1 MEEEPEEKLKMKIYL
16 KTSLE
21 SHKKNKER
29 MYKEYEFSPKSA
41 VQNLPRGGTPN
52 DQPIAVPA
60 LPSSD
65 HDDDNDA
72 AEQGTERKRW
82 RRRKAWTTPEMRTR
96 NQSKSAEPPPGL
108 LPLTLSALST
118 LISRCEAPHFL
129 FLYIAPVDSEA
140 GTSTGSKP
148 KRRRV
153 SGSADSKITK
163 RSKKATSDALVGG
176 KQPHETGTSDAERE
190 EKVKVLVGKNS
201 EGKDAKENANEIE
214 LKGCDTRNDKAST
227 SIASE
232 NVGDDAN
239 ELVWEEGRVPVSEN
253 KGGYSYDAGREL
265 TIEFTDTPSSSGK
278 KLPRRF
284 SAKDKELAELVH
296 KVHLLCLLARGRI
309 VDDVCNDPLIQASLL
324 SLLPPSLL
332 AVGEIQKLT
341 ANGLYYLVNWFRDNF
356 QVRSHNTDRGSFKEN
371 LAFALQTHEGTAEEC
386 CIFMWSDTVMLAI
399 AKIHLFW
406 IVENFIHDATDRNK
420 WRFDKFSGPPGL
432 GPGARTGLS
441 QLSTRARSGCPGW
454 SWWSGPVHEAP
465 AMRGP
470 EERSIVAA
478 LSVALFR
485 ALDLTTRVCAILE
498 YVCSFPFSK
507 ASFSVRQLA
516 VDTGS
521 LDIKI
526 SSPSTSVLVP
536 HQIDVPSDVKSLDKT
551 NDHIDLASTSRACN
565 DQLNSCAT
573 NLAQVSKRKGDM
585 EFVLELE
592 RAISATAAAVPDDKV
607 DSKSDE
613 LPDCSVA
620 PTTSVK
626 MLRQNNAVDSSVSR
640 HSSSGALW
648 SRRTGPPLYWAEV
661 YCNGESSTGR
671 WVHVDAANAVIDGS
685 EKVESAA
692 AASRK
697 PLRYV
702 VAFAGKGAK
711 DVTRRYCM
719 HWYKIAPKRI
729 SSDWWDSVVA
739 PLKTLE
745 SAVTGNRST
754 NKVSKIEASVDFHG
768 SASRASLEDMEL
780 ATRALTEPLPTNQL
794 AYKNHHLYAIEKW
807 LTKTQVLHPKG
818 PILGYC
824 SGHPVYP
831 RSCVKTLQT
840 KQKWLREGLQVRAGE
855 TPAKVLRRSKYSVSD
870 QTSEMDDSI
879 EISGQP
885 STELFGMWQLEPL
898 QLPHAAN
905 GIVPK
910 NERGQVE
917 VWSEKC
923 LPPGTVHLR
932 LPRSAPVAKRLEI
945 DFAPAMVGFDF
956 RNGRCVPMFDGI
968 VVCSEFKNGI
978 LEAYA
983 EEEERRESEERKR
996 IESQALSRWFQ
1007 LLSSIITRQKLKN
1020 SYVVN
1025 SSAPPHV
1032 VQENVNTAS
1041 TSTSKFPEHGSVE
1054 VLRPL
1059 VPAGHDHV
1067 HVYPAENQSFDEE
1080 TMVRTKRCP
1089 CGFSIEV
1096 EEL

>member
-1 MEEEPEEKLKMKIYL
+1 
-16 KTSLE
+16 
-21 SHKKNKER
+21 
-29 MYKEYEFSPKSA
+29 
-41 VQNLPRGGTPN
+41 
-52 DQPIAVPA
+52 
-60 LPSSD
+60 
-65 HDDDNDA
+65 
-72 AEQGTERKRW
+72 
-82 RRRKAWTTPEMRTR
+82 MRTR
-96 NQSKSAEPPPGL
+96 NQSKSAEPPP
-108 LPLTLSALST
+108 
-118 LISRCEAPHFL
+118 
-129 FLYIAPVDSEA
+129 APVDSEA

-371 LAFALQTHEGTAEEC
+371 LAFALQTHEGTAEE
-386 CIFMWSDTVMLAI
+386 
-399 AKIHLFW
+399 
-406 IVENFIHDATDRNK
+406 
-420 WRFDKFSGPPGL
+420 
-432 GPGARTGLS
+432 
-441 QLSTRARSGCPGW
+441 
-454 SWWSGPVHEAP
+454 
-465 AMRGP
+465 
-470 EERSIVAA
+470 VAA

-485 ALDLTTRVCAILE
+485 ALDLTTRFVSVLD
-498 YVCSFPFSK
+498 V
-507 ASFSVRQLA
+507 ASLKPDTDMIGITKQ
-516 VDTGS
+516 DTGS

-745 SAVTGNRST
+745 SAVTGSVVQLEQLQATSIESENDPDRST